1 MKLQRYLTPT
11 AAPVSWL
18 DLMRGGW
25 GLFQGRRARER
36 REREFAQ
43 YFGVKYVF
51 ALSSGK
57 AALTT
62 ILQVLA
68 AASPR
73 RKVIVPAYTCFS
85 VPSAILRA
93 GCDVVPCDVDPETLD
108 YRFPDLEAL
117 VSSDILCI
125 VSPHLLGHA
134 ADILR
139 TQRIACRYEIPV
151 VEDAAQAMGGTEE
164 SLWLGTQADIGFFSL
179 GRGKNVTAG
188 SGGVILTNS
197 DSLGSALAQ
206 QCRQIPEAS
215 WVSQVQAFSEAMA
228 TAILIRPSLY
238 WLPAG
243 LPFLGLGETKFEPD
257 FPLYRLDGMRASL
270 LASWQ
275 ARLEQSNAERV
286 RHSRDMLDALQT
298 SLGRLWLTCRE
309 ATPYLRVPV
318 ILPSAEMKV
327 RICDVSAAS
336 GLGVSGLYPS
346 PISEIPALRSTCG
359 TSRFPGAQVLAD
371 RMVTCP
377 VHHYVT
383 HQDILNIAGA
393 LQGVVDDKDRFAGKP
408 PALPADSVPVTKMKA

>member
-1 MKLQRYLTPT
+1 MKIQRYLTPT

-25 GLFQGRRARER
+25 GLFQGRRARAC

-51 ALSSGK
+51 AVSSGK

-117 VSSDILCI
+117 VSGDILCI

-139 TQRIACRYEIPV
+139 TKGIACRFEIPV
-151 VEDAAQAMGGTEE
+151 VEDAAQAMGGAEE
-164 SLWLGTQADIGFFSL
+164 SRWLGTQADVGFFSL

-206 QCRQIPEAS
+206 QCKQIPEAS
-215 WVSQVQAFSEAMA
+215 WISQVQAFIEAVA

-243 LPFLGLGETKFEPD
+243 LPFLRLGETKFEPD

-275 ARLEQSNAERV
+275 LRLEESNAERV
-286 RHSRDMLDALQT
+286 RHSQDMLDALQT
-298 SLGRLWLTCRE
+298 SLGRFEPTCRE

-318 ILPSAEMKV
+318 IFPSAEMKV
-327 RICDVSAAS
+327 RACQVSAAS

-346 PISEIPALRSTCG
+346 SISEIPALRSTCG
-359 TSRFPGAQVLAD
+359 TSQFPGAQVLAD

-383 HQDILNIAGA
+383 HQDIMNIAGA

-408 PALPADSVPVTKMKA
+408 SALPADPAPATKMKV

>member
-117 VSSDILCI
+117 VSGDILCI

-139 TQRIACRYEIPV
+139 TKGIACRFEIPV
-151 VEDAAQAMGGTEE
+151 VEDAAQAMGGAEE
-164 SLWLGTQADIGFFSL
+164 SRWLGTQADIGFFSL

-188 SGGVILTNS
+188 SGGVILTNL
-197 DSLGSALAQ
+197 DSLGSSLAQ
-206 QCRQIPEAS
+206 QCKQIPEAS
-215 WVSQVQAFSEAMA
+215 WISQVQAFIEAVA

-275 ARLEQSNAERV
+275 ARLEASNTERL
-286 RHSRDMLDALQT
+286 RHGQDMLNIFQA
-298 SLGRLWLTCRE
+298 SLGRLGPTRGK
-309 ATPYLRVPV
+309 ATVYLRVPV
-318 ILPSAEMKV
+318 ILPSAEMKA

-359 TSRFPGAQVLAD
+359 TSEFPGAQVLAD

-383 HQDILNIAGA
+383 HQDIMNIAGA
-393 LQGVVDDKDRFAGKP
+393 LQRVVDDKDRFTGKP
-408 PALPADSVPVTKMKA
+408 SALPADPAPATKMKV

>member
-25 GLFQGRRARER
+25 GLFQGRRARES

-68 AASPR
+68 AVSPR

-117 VSSDILCI
+117 VSGDILCI

-139 TQRIACRYEIPV
+139 TKGIACRFEIPV
-151 VEDAAQAMGGTEE
+151 VEDAAQAMGGAEE
-164 SLWLGTQADIGFFSL
+164 SRWLGTQADIGFFSL

-197 DSLGSALAQ
+197 DSLGLALAQ
-206 QCRQIPEAS
+206 QCKQIPEAS
-215 WVSQVQAFSEAMA
+215 WISQVQALIEAVAM
-228 TAILIRPSLY
+228 AILIRPSLY

-243 LPFLGLGETKFEPD
+243 LPFLGLGETKFELD

-275 ARLEQSNAERV
+275 ARLEASNTERL
-286 RHSRDMLDALQT
+286 RHGQDMLNILEA
-298 SLGRLWLTCRE
+298 SLGRLGPTRGE
-309 ATPYLRVPV
+309 VTVYLRVPV
-318 ILPSAEMKV
+318 ILPSAEMKA

-359 TSRFPGAQVLAD
+359 TGQFPGAQVLAD

-383 HQDILNIAGA
+383 HQDIMNIADA
-393 LQGVVDDKDRFAGKP
+393 LQGVVVDKDRFTGKP
-408 PALPADSVPVTKMKA
+408 SALSADPAPATKMKV